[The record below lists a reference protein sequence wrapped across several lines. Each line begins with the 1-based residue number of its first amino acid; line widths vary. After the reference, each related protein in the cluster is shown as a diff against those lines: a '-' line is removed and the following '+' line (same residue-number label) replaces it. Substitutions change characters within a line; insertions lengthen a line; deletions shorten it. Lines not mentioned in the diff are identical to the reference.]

1 MGGLESEPSEREIR
15 RIKQESRGGR
25 KATLDRG
32 DSAGKHGVMR
42 MADMCR
48 DQGRPGSW
56 EHRGRSKTRGTPGAT
71 SGESKGL
78 DFNWWQQAA
87 S

>member
-32 DSAGKHGVMR
+32 NSAGKHGIMR

-56 EHRGRSKTRGTPGAT
+56 EHRGRSKRRGTPGAM

-78 DFNWWQQAA
+78 NLN
-87 S
+87 